1 MPVNLW
7 GHYNFK
13 IDIVIHM
20 VILIKAAQLILSLS
34 ILVIIHEFGHFIFSK
49 AFKCRV
55 EKFYLF
61 FNPWFSL
68 FKFQRGETEYG
79 VGWLPLGGYVKISGM
94 IDESMDK
101 EAMKLPPQPW
111 EFRSKPSWQRLI
123 IMIGGVLFNLIL
135 AIIIYSAVLFVW
147 GDQYLPT
154 KNVKYGIAVS
164 ETGKEMGLRN
174 GDKIISVD
182 GMEIEDFNK
191 IVPVIVLN
199 GAKTIEVLRND
210 ETLSVPVKSEIIPKL
225 LKDKFVISLRIPFV
239 CKVIGFGK
247 DSPARDAGFEIGDE
261 ILSVNGSGFKFYDE
275 FSDTLTMSKGKTITI
290 LLKRGGAEK
299 STAVKIGS
307 AGVLGIQREY
317 KIDGL
322 FEFKTITYGFFESIP
337 AGISKGYNA
346 VGNYLKQ
353 FKLLFAPETKAY
365 ESLGGFIAIG
375 NIFPSVWDWE
385 SFWNLTAFLS
395 IILAVMN
402 ILPIPALDGGHV
414 LFLLFEMITGR
425 KPSDKFL
432 EYAQVVG
439 MVILFSLLLYAN
451 GNDFWKWYQGKF

>member
-1 MPVNLW
+1 
-7 GHYNFK
+7 
-13 IDIVIHM
+13 M

-61 FNPWFSL
+61 FDPWFSL
-68 FKFQRGETEYG
+68 FKFQKGETEYG
-79 VGWLPLGGYVKISGM
+79 IGWLPLGGYVKISGM

-101 EAMKLPPQPW
+101 EQMKMPAEPW

-135 AIIIYSAVLFVW
+135 AILLYSAVLFVW
-147 GDQYLPT
+147 GEQYLPT
-154 KNVKYGIAVS
+154 KNVKFGIAVS
-164 ETGKEMGLRN
+164 ETGKEMGLQN

-182 GMEIEDFNK
+182 GKEVEDFNK
-191 IVPVIVLN
+191 IVATIVLN
-199 GAKTIEVLRND
+199 GAKTIEVQRN
-210 ETLSVPVKSEIIPKL
+210 EENIVVPVKNEIIPKL
-225 LKDKFVISLRIPFV
+225 LKDKFIISLRVPYSCNIV
-239 CKVIGFGK
+239 GFGK
-247 DSPARDAGFEIGDE
+247 ESPARDAGLEIGDE
-261 ILSVNGSGFKFYDE
+261 ILTINGSGFKYYDQ
-275 FSDTLTMSKGKTITI
+275 FTDTLTASKEKTIS
-290 LLKRGGAEK
+290 LLIKRKGIEK
-299 STAVKIGS
+299 TVSVNIGKM
-307 AGVLGIQREY
+307 GILGIQREY
-317 KIDGL
+317 NIDGL
-322 FEFKTITYGFFESIP
+322 FDFKTISYGFFESFP
-337 AGISKGYNA
+337 AGVSKGYHA

-414 LFLLFEMITGR
+414 LFLLFEIVTGR

-432 EYAQVVG
+432 EYAQIVG
-439 MVILFSLLLYAN
+439 MVILFSLLIYAN
-451 GNDFWKWYQGKF
+451 GNDIWKWYSTKF